1 MNKLNISKTKNPEN
15 KELYIRE
22 NSEYAEYVLSRKE
35 SSEGENDD
43 SSEIKKVTPL
53 RLSLAGVLVAIFIF
67 LGMYLLGSF
76 N

>member
-53 RLSLAGVLVAIFIF
+53 RL
-67 LGMYLLGSF
+67 
-76 N
+76 

>member
-1 MNKLNISKTKNPEN
+1 MNKLNISRTKNSEN

-43 SSEIKKVTPL
+43 SSEIKKVNPL
-53 RLSLAGVLVAIFIF
+53 RL
-67 LGMYLLGSF
+67 
-76 N
+76 